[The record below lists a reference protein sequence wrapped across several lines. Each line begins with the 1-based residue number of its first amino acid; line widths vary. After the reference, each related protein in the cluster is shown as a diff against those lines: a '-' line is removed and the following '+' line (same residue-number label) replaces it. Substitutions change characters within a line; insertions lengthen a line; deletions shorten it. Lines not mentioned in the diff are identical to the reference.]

1 MSIFSYLGGLEL
13 QVPDIGNSDIC
24 KTYLVTHVRQE
35 HNIII
40 LKLNQAKLASTTTN
54 MSLQK
59 GHFNKNRKIQAQN
72 QSFKVIKFSLI
83 KTHYNWCYFL
93 YLFGMVKVCHSHKIW
108 KPLSET
114 IKMGMSSLKAH
125 YLVAYVL
132 PGGEESSPEIP
143 SGASTSTQTLIPP

>member
-24 KTYLVTHVRQE
+24 KTYLVTRVRQE

-54 MSLQK
+54 ISLQK

-72 QSFKVIKFSLI
+72 QYFKVIKFSLI
-83 KTHYNWCYFL
+83 KTHYNWCYFS
-93 YLFGMVKVCHSHKIW
+93 YVFGMVKAF
-108 KPLSET
+108 P
-114 IKMGMSSLKAH
+114 
-125 YLVAYVL
+125 
-132 PGGEESSPEIP
+132 
-143 SGASTSTQTLIPP
+143 